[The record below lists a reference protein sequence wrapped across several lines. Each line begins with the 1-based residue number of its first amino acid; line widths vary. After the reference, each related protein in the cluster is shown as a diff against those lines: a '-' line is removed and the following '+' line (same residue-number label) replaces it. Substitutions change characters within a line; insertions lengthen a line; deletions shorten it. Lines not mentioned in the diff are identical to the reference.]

1 MLGVWHLRDVSPLPP
16 GFTREIP
23 VRSPTDVVEK
33 LRFLFEDLAQEQLMV
48 VMLNARNHVQA
59 VDVVTVGTLNSSLG
73 HPREVYR
80 SAVACLASSI
90 ILMHNH
96 PSGNPEP
103 SHEDIELT
111 RQIKQAG
118 NILGIP
124 LHDHIIVAGNTYTSL
139 AERGKLL
146 TKAQDIAARALIQP
160 NHFHVLRVTNTSL
173 PSPDKA

>member
-1 MLGVWHLRDVSPLPP
+1 MSPVRYPKHALKQAVWHLRDVSPLPP

-23 VRSPTDVVEK
+23 VRSPSDVVEK

-59 VDVVTVGTLNSSLG
+59 VDVATVGTLNASLG

-111 RQIKQAG
+111 HQIKQAG
-118 NILGIP
+118 EILGIP
-124 LHDHIIVAGNTYTSL
+124 LHDHIIFAGNTYTSL
-139 AERGKLL
+139 AERGQL
-146 TKAQDIAARALIQP
+146 
-160 NHFHVLRVTNTSL
+160 
-173 PSPDKA
+173 